1 MVKLTENKHYT
12 ENKAIEELPVPSKV
26 YLPLIQHIGKICN
39 PEVKV
44 GDTVK
49 LGQRIASITANVS
62 APIHASIS
70 GVVSAI
76 QDWPHP
82 VLAGPRPLF

>member
-1 MVKLTENKHYT
+1 MVKLTENKHYS
-12 ENKAIEELPVPSKV
+12 ENKAIEKFPVPSKV
-26 YLPLIQHIGKICN
+26 YLPLIQHLGKICN

-49 LGQRIASITANVS
+49 LGQRIASMQANVY

-76 QDWPHP
+76 RDWPRS
-82 VLAGPRPLF
+82 V